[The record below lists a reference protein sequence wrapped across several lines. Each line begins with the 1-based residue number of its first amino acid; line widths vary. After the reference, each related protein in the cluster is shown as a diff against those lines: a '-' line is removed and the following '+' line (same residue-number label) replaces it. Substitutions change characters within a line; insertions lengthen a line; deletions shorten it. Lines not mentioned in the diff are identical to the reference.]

1 MKIKCLLL
9 LLSTTLIFACGNSKP
24 SPEQKNKAERYIQR
38 LVDAK
43 INIYDGELTDANFL
57 ILAVDAYPG
66 ANFDKYA
73 ETYLDDAL
81 RAGLDIKGV
90 NIVDIKD
97 CQIGDGW
104 VTGKRIGRAYK
115 N

>member
-1 MKIKCLLL
+1 MKYN
-9 LLSTTLIFACGNSKP
+9 IFIASLFVLMSCGSNKP
-24 SPEQKNKAERYIQR
+24 SQEQKDKAGIYVQS
-38 LVDAK
+38 LMDA
-43 INIYDGELTDANFL
+43 NIGIYKGLLTDANFL

-73 ETYLDDAL
+73 ESYLEDAL

-90 NIVDIKD
+90 NIVDVKD

-115 N
+115 

>member
-1 MKIKCLLL
+1 MKGKYLLL
-9 LLSTTLIFACGNSKP
+9 LFLVVLVSSCGNNKP
-24 SPEQKNKAERYIQR
+24 TPEQKELSERYIKK

-43 INIYDGELTDANFL
+43 VNIYGGELTDANFL
-57 ILAVDAYPG
+57 VLAVDAYPG

-73 ETYLDDAL
+73 ENYLEDAL

-90 NIVDIKD
+90 NIVDVKD

-104 VTGKRIGRAYK
+104 VTGKRIGRAY

>member
-1 MKIKCLLL
+1 MKGKYLLL
-9 LLSTTLIFACGNSKP
+9 LFLVVLVSSCGNNKP
-24 SPEQKNKAERYIQR
+24 TPEQKELSERYIKK

-43 INIYDGELTDANFL
+43 VNIYGGELTEEKKKKKK
-57 ILAVDAYPG
+57 VDAYPG

-73 ETYLDDAL
+73 ESYLEDAL

-90 NIVDIKD
+90 NIVDVKD

-115 N
+115 

>member
-1 MKIKCLLL
+1 MRKILLII
-9 LLSTTLIFACGNSKP
+9 LIISLFNCRSNKP
-24 SPEQKNKAERYIQR
+24 SAEQKDKAERYIQR

-43 INIYDGELTDANFL
+43 INIHDGELTDANFL

-66 ANFDKYA
+66 ANFDTYA

-81 RAGLDIKGV
+81 RAGLNIKGV
-90 NIVDIKD
+90 YIVDVKD